1 MPEETSDDPNAD
13 PGTDRTPDQPSDPKP
28 KPDPVDARRQLKRGF
43 MRPTRS
49 QLIVGLLLACLG
61 FGAVTQVRS
70 NDLDN
75 AYASYRQDDLVNLL
89 DSLFNSAQRAQRE
102 IAVLEETRDELQS
115 TTGDNEAAIVAAQRA
130 ADNLEILAG
139 TVPVSGPGLRITI
152 TEQDGPVDLNS
163 LLDTVQELRTA
174 DAEAMEFNDEVRAI
188 ATTHFDTGAQGVQV
202 DGVPIPSPIVIDV
215 IGEPTTLEEG
225 LKFPRG
231 PLEQLRDDD
240 GAEVV
245 VEQLELV
252 EITSVVPAERPEYAQ
267 PANGQ

>member
-1 MPEETSDDPNAD
+1 MPEETNDDLSAD
-13 PGTDRTPDQPSDPKP
+13 PGTDRTPDQTSDP

-49 QLIVGLLLACLG
+49 QVIVGVLLACLG

-152 TEQDGPVDLNS
+152 TERDGPVDLNS

-188 ATTHFDTGAQGVQV
+188 ATTHFSTGTQGTQV

-215 IGEPTTLEEG
+215 IGEPITLEEG

-252 EITSVVPAERPEYAQ
+252 EITSVVSAERPEYAR
-267 PANGQ
+267 PENGQ